1 MIRGAIFDLDGVV
14 LDSMG
19 VWRDLGARYLARL
32 GAKPEEGLADKLFS
46 MSMEQGAAY
55 LKERYNLAGSV
66 AEIVGGIGRLVEDF
80 YFHEVRA
87 KPGVGRLMEV
97 FAQAG
102 VQMVAATSSPREHVR
117 RALERNGLLGYLS
130 AIYTT
135 GEVGKSKHSPDIF
148 DLAARGMGW
157 LGFAPG
163 EVVVFEDSL
172 YALETAKA
180 AGYWTVGVF
189 DADGER
195 DQEGMRRTADVYLAR
210 AEFAEFAERFGSG
223 TLPWAAGD
231 NVPARRGEPN
241 GEER

>member
-32 GAKPEEGLADKLFS
+32 GAAPEEGLADKLFS

-66 AEIVGGIGRLVEDF
+66 AEIVGGIGRMVEDF

-87 KPGVGRLMEV
+87 KPGVGRLMEAFV
-97 FAQAG
+97 QAG
-102 VQMVAATSSPREHVR
+102 VQMAAATSSPREHVR
-117 RALERNGLLGYLS
+117 RALERNGLLGYFS

-148 DLAARGMGW
+148 DLAAREMG
-157 LGFAPG
+157 LAPG
-163 EVVVFEDSL
+163 EVLVFEDSL
-172 YALETAKA
+172 YALRTAKA
-180 AGYWTVGVF
+180 AGYRTVGVF
-189 DADGER
+189 DAAGEAAQ
-195 DQEGMRRTADVYLAR
+195 DELRRTADAYVGEGGY
-210 AEFAEFAERFGSG
+210 AEFLEHFKNGQSH
-223 TLPWAAGD
+223 
-231 NVPARRGEPN
+231 GENP
-241 GEER
+241 